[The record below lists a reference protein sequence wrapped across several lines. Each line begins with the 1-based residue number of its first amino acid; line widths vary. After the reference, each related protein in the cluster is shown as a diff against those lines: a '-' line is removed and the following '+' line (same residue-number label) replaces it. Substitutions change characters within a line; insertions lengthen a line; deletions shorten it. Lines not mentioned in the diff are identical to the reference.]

1 MTRINRLKVGILGG
15 ALAVAALS
23 PLVSATTAEARGGK
37 EYFVQSYEFDRP
49 MHGYSGRAGSYY
61 CDYQRLEPRAASLPT
76 ARSAVRSRAGRCA
89 STATERMRPK
99 PRIACV
105 PLTALERWLRGR
117 SRFRSGDPRVSR
129 PPVSAAT

>member
-61 CDYQRLEPRAASLPT
+61 CDYQRLPNRVCSFT
-76 ARSAVRSRAGRCA
+76 ANGEERCVIKGW
-89 STATERMRPK
+89 T
-99 PRIACV
+99 
-105 PLTALERWLRGR
+105 LRQHCY
-117 SRFRSGDPRVSR
+117 
-129 PPVSAAT
+129 